1 LNVTIILKNKNEE
14 SENGSN
20 YTYGGNNESIM
31 SSSRYSLMSRSKQ
44 GKVGNAI

>member
-1 LNVTIILKNKNEE
+1 VTIILKNKNEE
-14 SENGSN
+14 SENENGSN

-31 SSSRYSLMSRSKQ
+31 SSSRYSLMSHSKQ